1 MIYQGQALSVDI
13 VDTGD
18 KNQRIAKL
26 NFDRKD
32 EAVNKFDQLTL
43 AELREAVVAIQKADQ
58 LDGLIITSTKDAF
71 IVGADIT
78 EFQALFKNDEDVL
91 AEAVYKL
98 HEIFNGI
105 EDLPFPTVTA
115 INGMALGGGLEV
127 CLTTDFRIMA
137 SNAQIGFPEVKLG
150 IIPGY
155 GGTVRTPRMIGVDN
169 AVEWVAT
176 GNQFKAQKALDVG
189 MVDAVVEPELLESAA
204 LDLLVKAIAGDF
216 NIKAIRAQKTG
227 PLMLNDIE
235 AIMAFETCKSMV
247 AQQAGKF
254 FKAPMA
260 ATKVIEKHAKM
271 SRDDALLIESQ
282 TIAKLAKTEIADNL
296 ISLFLNDQA
305 LTKKAKTFAKGSEKV
320 KQAAVLGAG
329 IMGGGIAYQS
339 AYKGTPIRMK
349 DIQQAGLD
357 AGLHE
362 ASSLLSKRV
371 SRGRMTA
378 EKMGATLNN
387 ITATLNYEDFDDV
400 DIVVEAVVEN
410 PTIKAKALAEV
421 EKHVTDTAI
430 IASNTSTIPITKLA
444 ESLQRPEN
452 FCGMHFFN
460 PVHKMPLVEVIR
472 GEKTS
477 EEAISRTVSY
487 ALAMGKKPVVVNDCP
502 GFLVNRILFAYLN
515 AFVELLRDGAD
526 YLAIDK
532 AALKFGWP
540 MGPAHL
546 CDVVGIDT
554 GVHAGAVMAEGFPE
568 RMAKDYTTALEV
580 LLENNRL
587 GEKNNIGFYRYEKD
601 KRGRPQKVVDE
612 ELRTLLAPVV
622 NEAREFS
629 EEDIIDRLMI
639 PFCFEATRCL
649 HEEIGSCA
657 EDIDM
662 ALLYG
667 IGFPLHRGGALRYM
681 DNIGLANFCKNAEK
695 YADLGKHYQ
704 PSEALLAMANN
715 NQSLFTNI

>member
-1 MIYQGQALSVDI
+1 MIFQGQSLSAEVI
-13 VDTGD
+13 SIGD
-18 KNQRIAKL
+18 EQYRIAKL

-32 EAVNKFDQLTL
+32 QAINKFDQLTL
-43 AELREAVVAIQKADQ
+43 AELGSAVEAIQGTENLQ
-58 LDGLIITSTKDAF
+58 GLIISSSKSDF

-78 EFQALFKNDEDVL
+78 EFRSLFKYDEEVL
-91 AEAVYKL
+91 EQELAKL
-98 HEIFNGI
+98 HDVFNGI

-115 INGMALGGGLEV
+115 INGLALGGGMEI
-127 CLTTDFRIMA
+127 CLTTDFRVMA
-137 SNAQIGFPEVKLG
+137 SAAQVGFPEVKLG

-155 GGTVRTPRMIGVDN
+155 GGTVRTPRIIGFDN

-176 GNQFKAQKALDVG
+176 GTQFKADQALKVG
-189 MVDAVVEPELLESAA
+189 MVDAVVEAENLERAAFSLLEQ
-204 LDLLVKAIAGDF
+204 AIAGDF
-216 NIKAIRAQKTG
+216 DITAIRAQKCG
-227 PLMLNDIE
+227 PLLLNDIE
-235 AIMAFETCKSMV
+235 RIMAVETCKSVV
-247 AQQAGKF
+247 AKQAGKF

-260 ATKVIEKHAKM
+260 ATKAMEKHGPM
-271 SRDDALLIESQ
+271 HRDEALKVESKV
-282 TIAKLAKTEIADNL
+282 IAGLAKTEIADNL
-296 ISLFLNDQA
+296 VGLFLNDQA
-305 LTKKAKTFAKGSEKV
+305 LTKKVKDCAQGSEPV

-339 AYKGTPIRMK
+339 AYKGTPIFMK
-349 DIQQAGLD
+349 DIAQAGLD
-357 AGLHE
+357 AGLAE
-362 ASSLLSKRV
+362 ASQLLSKRV
-371 SRGRMTA
+371 NRGRMTA
-378 EKMGATLNN
+378 DKMAGILNN
-387 ITATLNYEDFDDV
+387 IQATLNYEGFDKA

-410 PTIKAKALAEV
+410 PKIKASALAEV
-421 EKHVTDTAI
+421 EKHVGENTI

-460 PVHKMPLVEVIR
+460 PVPRMPLVEIIR

-477 EEAISRTVSY
+477 DEAIARTVNY
-487 ALAMGKKPVVVNDCP
+487 ALAMGKKPVIVNDCP

-532 AALKFGWP
+532 AAVNFGWP

-568 RMAKDYTTALEV
+568 RMGKDYKTALEV

-601 KRGRPQKVVDE
+601 KRGRQKKVVDE
-612 ELRTLLAPVV
+612 ELRTLLDPVV
-622 NEAREFS
+622 NAPREFT
-629 EEDIIDRLMI
+629 EEEIIDRLMI
-639 PFCFEATRCL
+639 PFCFEAVRCL
-649 HEEIGSCA
+649 EEEIGSCA

-681 DNIGLANFCKNAEK
+681 DNIGVANFVNNAK
-695 YADLGKHYQ
+695 RYADLSAMYQ
-704 PSEALLAMANN
+704 PSEQLQILANN
-715 NQSLFTNI
+715 NQSLFNDE